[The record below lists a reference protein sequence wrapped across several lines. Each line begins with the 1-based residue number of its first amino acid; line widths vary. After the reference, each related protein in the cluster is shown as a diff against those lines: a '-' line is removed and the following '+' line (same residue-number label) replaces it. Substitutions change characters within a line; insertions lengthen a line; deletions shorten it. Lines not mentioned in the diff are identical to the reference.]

1 MKIGIIGAM
10 EPEVAVLRDQ
20 INNLTTEIYAGI
32 EFYSGQI
39 NGNDVIVSMSGI
51 GKVAAAVSATL
62 LIEKYAPDC
71 IINTGS
77 AGGFDPQLNVGDVV
91 IGSEVRHHDADL
103 TVFGYEIGQ
112 LPKMPAAFLPHPE
125 LARVA
130 REAMVNSSSDA
141 KIVEGLIATGDTF
154 MSDPVNVAKARANFP
169 TMQAAE
175 MEAAAIAQVCHL
187 FNVPFVVIRSLSDI
201 AGKESGQSFEEYL
214 VTAAKNSAEMVVAM
228 LPLCQHTN
236 LNQA

>member
-10 EPEVAVLRDQ
+10 EPEVSVLREQ
-20 INNLTTEIYAGI
+20 MTNLSTEKYAGI

-39 NGNDVIVSMSGI
+39 NGNDVVVSMSGI

-62 LIEKYAPDC
+62 LIEKSAPDC

-77 AGGFDPQLNVGDVV
+77 AGGFDPKLNVGDVV

-130 REAMVNSSSDA
+130 RQAMKASQNDVQ
-141 KIVEGLIATGDTF
+141 IVEGLIATGDTF
-154 MSDPVNVAKARANFP
+154 MSNPDDVAKARANFP
-169 TMQAAE
+169 TMLAVE
-175 MEAAAIAQVCHL
+175 MEAAAIAQTCHL
-187 FNVPFVVIRSLSDI
+187 FEVPFVVIRSLSDI

-214 VTAAKNSAEMVVAM
+214 VTAAKHSADMVVAM
-228 LPLCQHTN
+228 LPLCQDAK
-236 LNQA
+236 LS

>member
-10 EPEVAVLRDQ
+10 EPEVAVLRDRIQ
-20 INNLTTEIYAGI
+20 DLETHKQAGI
-32 EFYSGQI
+32 EFYTGTI
-39 NGNDVIVSMSGI
+39 DGIEVVISMSGI
-51 GKVAAAVSATL
+51 GKVAAAVSTTL

-77 AGGFDPQLNVGDVV
+77 AGGFDPELNVGDVV

-112 LPKMPAAFLPHPE
+112 LPKMPAAFKPHPA
-125 LARVA
+125 LAKA
-130 REAMVNSSSDA
+130 ANQAMQNSKQDV

-154 MSDPVNVAKARANFP
+154 MADPVRVEQVRANFP
-169 TMQAAE
+169 TMQACE

-187 FNVPFVVIRSLSDI
+187 CEVPFVVIRSLSDI
-201 AGKESGQSFEEYL
+201 AGKKSELSFDEYL
-214 VTAAKNSAEMVVAM
+214 VVAAKNSADMVVEM
-228 LPLCQHTN
+228 LPLCRKED
-236 LNQA
+236 LA